1 MDRQQIL
8 SRLKPWVGNNRQWT
22 HFSNYLDALI
32 ETHQTTLEQTK
43 DNVEIL
49 RAQGSISALRK
60 IKRLRDEVSEVD
72 G

>member
-1 MDRQQIL
+1 MY
-8 SRLKPWVGNNRQWT
+8 SKLKPLVANNRQWG

-32 ETHQTTLEQTK
+32 ETHQKTLEQTK

-60 IKRLRDEVSEVD
+60 IKRLRDEVSELD